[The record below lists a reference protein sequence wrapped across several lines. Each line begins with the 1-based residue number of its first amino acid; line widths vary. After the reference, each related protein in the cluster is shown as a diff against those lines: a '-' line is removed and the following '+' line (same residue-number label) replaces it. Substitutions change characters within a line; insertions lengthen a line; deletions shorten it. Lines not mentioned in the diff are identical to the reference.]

1 MRIEILDTTLRDGA
15 QAERVVF
22 SIEDKIK
29 IIRALDKMGVD
40 FIEAGNP
47 GASPKDAKLFE
58 FARDNIALENS
69 RLAAF
74 GMTCRAGAKAEED
87 AQLLALAAC
96 GAGVVSLV
104 GKACAFQVREVLRV
118 PLEENLRM
126 VSDSIRFLTEK
137 GIRVFFDAEHFFDG
151 FARDEEYA
159 MDVLAAA
166 LKAGAER
173 LILCD
178 TNGGTL
184 PETTQSVVEKVCSR
198 FGNVVGIHTHNDS
211 GLATACTMFAVRGG
225 AVQVQGT
232 INGYGE
238 RCGNANLC
246 TVIPNLALKMGYDVL
261 LSGNLTAL
269 SGTARFVADIANLQ
283 MDEKTP
289 YVGDSAFAHKAGMH
303 IDGVMK
309 NPATFEHV
317 LPEDV
322 GNHRRYL
329 LSEQSG
335 RGALMLKLKQ
345 IAPDID
351 RDSPEVANIVNML
364 KKLEADGYAFEDAD
378 ASLELRIL
386 GALGRR
392 REFFRVIDFNVVC
405 RKPEDEK
412 NSQAYVKIGV
422 GNQVEITAD
431 EGNGPVDALDR
442 ALKKA
447 LLRFYPLLGGV
458 RLVDLKVRVVE
469 DRGTESSVRFM
480 MESTDGKRVWSTVGY
495 SSNIIEA
502 SFIALSDSI
511 EYLLMLE
518 S

>member
-1 MRIEILDTTLRDGA
+1 
-15 QAERVVF
+15 
-22 SIEDKIK
+22 
-29 IIRALDKMGVD
+29 
-40 FIEAGNP
+40 
-47 GASPKDAKLFE
+47 
-58 FARDNIALENS
+58 
-69 RLAAF
+69 
-74 GMTCRAGAKAEED
+74 
-87 AQLLALAAC
+87 
-96 GAGVVSLV
+96 
-104 GKACAFQVREVLRV
+104 
-118 PLEENLRM
+118 M
-126 VSDSIRFLTEK
+126 VAWT
-137 GIRVFFDAEHFFDG
+137 
-151 FARDEEYA
+151 
-159 MDVLAAA
+159 
-166 LKAGAER
+166 
-173 LILCD
+173 
-178 TNGGTL
+178 
-184 PETTQSVVEKVCSR
+184 
-198 FGNVVGIHTHNDS
+198 
-211 GLATACTMFAVRGG
+211 
-225 AVQVQGT
+225 
-232 INGYGE
+232 
-238 RCGNANLC
+238 
-246 TVIPNLALKMGYDVL
+246 
-261 LSGNLTAL
+261 
-269 SGTARFVADIANLQ
+269 IANLQ